1 MSEDNF
7 NISMRKFL
15 KSVGVT
21 SQQKIED
28 AVRAIESH
36 SDLTSFDLTVT
47 LRCDEIGLNHEV
59 KGTVE
64 LP

>member
-1 MSEDNF
+1 
-7 NISMRKFL
+7 MRKFL

-28 AVRAIESH
+28 AVRAIESN
-36 SDLTSFDLTVT
+36 SDLTSLDLAVT
-47 LRCDEIGLNHEV
+47 LRCDAIGLNHEV